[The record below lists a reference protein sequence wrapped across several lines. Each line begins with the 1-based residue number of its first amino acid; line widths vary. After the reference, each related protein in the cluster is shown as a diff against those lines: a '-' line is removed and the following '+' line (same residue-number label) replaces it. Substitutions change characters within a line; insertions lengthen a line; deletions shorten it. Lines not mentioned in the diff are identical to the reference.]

1 MLLLALLLAAWPAGP
16 AGAVIFNDILPGARP
31 MSMGAFTAVADDANA
46 MFWNPGGLAGTD
58 FTATSLSMGRMFSP
72 IGPLGFVAGTYSRP
86 FPLREASDVGAG
98 FLSLSE
104 AGGASKDAFILHYS
118 EAVPLPQFYLTRPL
132 KAGVNAKIIS
142 TKGGAKG
149 AKSTLGVDAGAVAE
163 TNFGLKGGIALL
175 DLTQE
180 IGLPQP
186 TLAFGLAQT
195 WQDWITF
202 AADMRARKG
211 LAQFYPGV
219 EMSFYQ
225 GLLKARM
232 GKGVPLHGV
241 SQVALGAGV
250 NFAPV
255 IVDFAMSVPWNGII
269 RSGGACQMSVQYR
282 FDAPPFYGRFV
293 GSAARQA
300 EDLKSELMQLDD
312 RRRTLDA
319 QVTAAQ
325 ASKDS
330 VDGQL
335 RSMEGRA
342 RVLQEELRSLE
353 IKVDEKRYELHA
365 PEKPAPPPAPK
376 LVPKAAAPKHSL
388 APYPRNHRVAAG
400 ETLRSIASQ
409 EYGDPSLWELIY
421 QSNPDKI
428 DRGLPREGEV
438 LLIPAPSK

>member
-1 MLLLALLLAAWPAGP
+1 
-16 AGAVIFNDILPGARP
+16 
-31 MSMGAFTAVADDANA
+31 
-46 MFWNPGGLAGTD
+46 
-58 FTATSLSMGRMFSP
+58 
-72 IGPLGFVAGTYSRP
+72 
-86 FPLREASDVGAG
+86 
-98 FLSLSE
+98 
-104 AGGASKDAFILHYS
+104 
-118 EAVPLPQFYLTRPL
+118 
-132 KAGVNAKIIS
+132 
-142 TKGGAKG
+142 
-149 AKSTLGVDAGAVAE
+149 
-163 TNFGLKGGIALL
+163 
-175 DLTQE
+175 
-180 IGLPQP
+180 
-186 TLAFGLAQT
+186 
-195 WQDWITF
+195 
-202 AADMRARKG
+202 
-211 LAQFYPGV
+211 
-219 EMSFYQ
+219 MSFYQ

-365 PEKPAPPPAPK
+365 PEK
-376 LVPKAAAPKHSL
+376 AAAPKHSL